1 MTETKS
7 SAAAPSRA
15 VGSKRRR
22 HDPARILSRDAIAY
36 ALDTSNIEVEAL
48 SDDVIAAAHAR
59 AARTDD

>member
-48 SDDVIAAAHAR
+48 SDDIIAAVREHGSR
-59 AARTDD
+59 IED